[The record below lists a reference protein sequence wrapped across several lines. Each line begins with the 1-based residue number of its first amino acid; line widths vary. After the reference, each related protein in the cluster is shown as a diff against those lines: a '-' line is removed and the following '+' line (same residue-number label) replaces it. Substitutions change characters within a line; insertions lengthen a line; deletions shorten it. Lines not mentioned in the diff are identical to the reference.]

1 MADVSNSQNKPAI
14 MVSDADYK
22 RLSDLAVGALERM
35 PAVAEVLLAEMDRAE
50 VVSAT
55 TIPANVVQMQS
66 TVCYRSDAGEE
77 RRVTLV
83 YPAEADIAQNRI
95 SIMTPIGSAL
105 IGLSVGQSIA
115 WTTRDGQHHQ
125 LTVVSVEQPNSQLAG

>member
-1 MADVSNSQNKPAI
+1 MADVSNPQNKPAI
-14 MVSDADYK
+14 MVSDVDYK

-50 VVSAT
+50 VVAAS

-66 TVCYRSDAGEE
+66 TVNYRSDAGEE

-83 YPAEADIAQNRI
+83 YPAEADIAQGRI

-105 IGLSVGQSIA
+105 IGLSTGQSIA
-115 WTTRDGQHHQ
+115 WTTRDGQRHE
-125 LTVVSVEQPNSQLAG
+125 LTVVSVEQPSTLLAG